1 MSSSVEARN
10 SLSAVS
16 ILFLVCG
23 PARSQIPA
31 SFIHVF
37 QKRIELAGAR
47 GMAQLAQGFGFDLA
61 NALGVTANDSPTSS
75 SVCSEPSSRPKRIL
89 TIFSSREVR
98 V

>member
-1 MSSSVEARN
+1 
-10 SLSAVS
+10 
-16 ILFLVCG
+16 
-23 PARSQIPA
+23 
-31 SFIHVF
+31 
-37 QKRIELAGAR
+37 
-47 GMAQLAQGFGFDLA
+47 MAQLAQGFGFDLA